1 MQHESLLVL
10 RNPQFWYLAIS
21 NNCMDKN
28 SVVEHEEAGNEGGC
42 DVITVDICPDWHH
55 R

>member
-21 NNCMDKN
+21 NNCTDKN
-28 SVVEHEEAGNEGGC
+28 SVVEHTKKQVMRE
-42 DVITVDICPDWHH
+42 DVM
-55 R
+55 